1 MAKLSYKDSGVDI
14 DAGEAL
20 VENIKGV
27 VAKTNRPE
35 VIGGL
40 GGFGALCSI
49 PAKYKEPI
57 LVSGTDGV
65 GTKLRLAITLN
76 KHDTVGIDLVAM
88 CVNDLIV
95 QGAEPLFFLDYYA
108 TGHLNVPNASEV
120 IAGIGRG
127 CEMAGCALI
136 GGETAEM
143 PGFYGD
149 GEYDMA
155 GFSVGV
161 VDRKNMITGDDIKEG
176 DVIIGIPSSGIH
188 SNGYSLV
195 RKLFFEKMGLTVDTE
210 VEELG
215 KTLGEAL
222 LTPTRIYADA
232 CAAVLPNYK
241 VKGIVHVTGGGF
253 YENVPRILPE
263 GIAASFEIGSWEI
276 LPIFRYIQKCGNIE
290 DKEMFSTFNMG
301 VGMMMVVAAEDAQA
315 VVESLQAAG
324 ENASIIGK
332 TVASE
337 SDRVIIHGNI

>member
-143 PGFYGD
+143 PGFYPVD
-149 GEYDMA
+149 EYDMA
-155 GFSVGV
+155 GFSVGLI
-161 VDRKNMITGDDIKEG
+161 DRDKMIDGTKLAAG
-176 DVIIGIPSSGIH
+176 DVLIGVASSGVH

-195 RKLFFEKMGLTVDTE
+195 RKTLGINEKSVQRYISE
-210 VEELG
+210 FG
-215 KTLGEAL
+215 KTLGEEL
-222 LTPTRIYADA
+222 LTPTKIY
-232 CAAVLPNYK
+232 
-241 VKGIVHVTGGGF
+241 VKTIQSLIASVDVKAMSHITGGGF
-253 YENVPRILPE
+253 YENIPRMLPDNISVSIE
-263 GIAASFEIGSWEI
+263 KAALPTPGIFKM
-276 LPIFRYIQKCGNIE
+276 IQEVGKIPEHDMYN
-290 DKEMFSTFNMG
+290 TFNMG
-301 VGMMMVVAAEDAQA
+301 AGLVVAVPKEQA
-315 VVESLQAAG
+315 DKALEAIAAAG
-324 ENASIIGK
+324 ETGYIIGECK
-332 TVASE
+332 TGAKEVE
-337 SDRVIIHGNI
+337 LW

>member
-143 PGFYGD
+143 PGMYQTGD
-149 GEYDMA
+149 YDMA
-155 GFSVGV
+155 GFAVGV
-161 VDRKNMITGDDIKEG
+161 VEKKDIIDGSKVKVGDA
-176 DVIIGIPSSGIH
+176 
-188 SNGYSLV
+188 LV
-195 RKLFFEKMGLTVDTE
+195 AKADTNQKMKDGR
-210 VEELG
+210 
-215 KTLGEAL
+215 TLGESL
-222 LTPTRIYADA
+222 LAPTRIYVKP
-232 CAAVLPNYK
+232 VLK
-241 VKGIVHVTGGGF
+241 LIEECEVHSLAHITGGGF
-253 YENVPRILPE
+253 WDNIPRVLPKNTK
-263 GIAASFEIGSWEI
+263 ASINEKSWEWPEVFHW
-276 LPIFRYIQKCGNIE
+276 LQENGNI
-290 DKEMFSTFNMG
+290 DTHEMYRTFNCG
-301 VGMMMVVAAEDAQA
+301 VGMIVALPKDQAEKAIS
-315 VVESLQAAG
+315 VLNAAG
-324 ENASIIGK
+324 EQAFLLGDIKAAKDGEAQVEII
-332 TVASE
+332 
-337 SDRVIIHGNI
+337 

>member
-1 MAKLSYKDSGVDI
+1 
-14 DAGEAL
+14 
-20 VENIKGV
+20 
-27 VAKTNRPE
+27 
-35 VIGGL
+35 
-40 GGFGALCSI
+40 
-49 PAKYKEPI
+49 
-57 LVSGTDGV
+57 
-65 GTKLRLAITLN
+65 
-76 KHDTVGIDLVAM
+76 M
-88 CVNDLIV
+88 CVNDVLC
-95 QGAEPLFFLDYYA
+95 QGATPLFFLDYIA
-108 TGHLNVPNASEV
+108 TGKVTAEK
-120 IAGIGRG
+120 IADIVSGVAEGCRQGRS
-127 CEMAGCALI
+127 ALI

-176 DVIIGIPSSGIH
+176 DVIVGIPSSGIH

-232 CAAVLPNYK
+232 CAAVLPNFK

-301 VGMMMVVAAEDAQA
+301 VGMMMVVAEEDAQA
-315 VVESLQAAG
+315 VVESLRAAG